1 MIYKNKNI
9 RSLYSFQIGLM
20 VVGAFFAAIGLVLF
34 IPEMSSGASAFSAPY
49 SLEFILG
56 GIFTAFGLILL
67 VFNIGQLVM
76 SRKVESISGITAG
89 EIDKE
94 ACEEKAVWFPILHI
108 YMTENFVAGFSS
120 DIGNMQFNQVAFRYN
135 EIRKIASQKI
145 NPPNSEMLKGRPN
158 YGVTNNGKYKI
169 VVLTEDEKEY
179 VLSET
184 LINGYVSANVNEEME
199 LLFEELRNRAKKV
212 EISRDDI

>member
-20 VVGAFFAAIGLVLF
+20 VVGIIFAAIGLVIF

-56 GIFTAFGLILL
+56 GIFTVFGLVLL
-67 VFNIGQLVM
+67 VLNAGQLVM
-76 SRKVESISGITAG
+76 SRKIESVSGITAD

-94 ACEEKAVWFPILHI
+94 ACKEESIWFPLLHI
-108 YMTENFVAGFSS
+108 YITENLIAGFSS
-120 DIGNMQFNQVAFRYN
+120 DIGNLQFSQMAFHYN
-135 EIRKIASQKI
+135 EIKKVSSQKI
-145 NPPNSEMLKGRPN
+145 DPSNSEMLKDRPN

-169 VVLTEDEKEY
+169 VVVAEDEKEY
-179 VLSET
+179 VLSEI
-184 LINGYVSANVNEEME
+184 LINGYVNANIDEEMD
-199 LLFEELRNRAKKV
+199 LLFAEIKKK
-212 EISRDDI
+212 SDDILIEQK